1 MKKGIGLSIVASTIV
16 MAAGYK
22 IPEQSVNST
31 ALSAAYIA
39 HTAGAD
45 TAYYNPA
52 AMSFM
57 EDKYYFE
64 GGLTLAH
71 LPSIEFTSDANAAY
85 NGKSKVEN
93 IPIPYGHFVAK
104 PYGNWRWGVSLT
116 APGGLSKRWDTAAQ
130 RASAEEFTLRIVEL
144 SPSFSYKLS
153 DNFSL
158 GGGVRLVYSDGVVKS
173 YAQTQYGP
181 VSRDMKG
188 DTLAAGYNL
197 AMLYKL
203 PNDIN
208 LATTYRSKVNLNE
221 KGTAKLTY
229 PGYAGYN
236 GKASVEIPLP
246 ATLTIGASKTWND
259 KLTVEVDWER
269 AYWSAYKEL
278 DFEYNGATG
287 IPPIFDNPVA
297 KNWKDSDT
305 YRLGITYK
313 MDDALTLMGGFSK
326 GDSPVPNNTI
336 GFELPDSD
344 ATYYSAGF
352 KYKQNENLSWGAA
365 LLYADKDSLH
375 IPAKSGNANTVIDA
389 GGTFDKGGAILAT
402 VGASYEF

>member
-39 HTAGAD
+39 HTMDAD
-45 TAYYNPA
+45 AAYYNPA

-71 LPSIEFTSDANAAY
+71 LPSVEFTSDASSAY

-116 APGGLSKRWDTAAQ
+116 APGGLSKRWDTPVQ

-158 GGGVRLVYSDGVVKS
+158 GGGARLVYSDGVVKS
-173 YAQTQYGP
+173 TYT
-181 VSRDMKG
+181 VSRDMEG

-197 AMLYKL
+197 AMLYKA
-203 PNDIN
+203 PSDIN
-208 LATTYRSKVNLNE
+208 LAATYRSKVNLNE
-221 KGTAKLTY
+221 KGNAKLYSGTTL
-229 PGYAGYN
+229 AYN
-236 GKASVEIPLP
+236 GGASVEIPLP

-278 DFEYNGATG
+278 DFEYDSSIGGLA
-287 IPPIFDNPVA
+287 PYFDAPVA

-305 YRLGITYK
+305 YRLGVTYK
-313 MDDALTLMGGFSK
+313 MDDALTLMGGYAK

-352 KYKQNENLSWGAA
+352 KYKYNDKLSLGAA
-365 LLYADKDSLH
+365 ILYADKDSLH
-375 IPAKSGNANTVIDA
+375 IPAGSGNPNAAINA
-389 GGTFDKGGAILAT
+389 GGTFDKGGAILTT

>member
-22 IPEQSVNST
+22 IPEQSINST

-39 HTAGAD
+39 NTSGAD

-57 EDKYYFE
+57 DDKYYLE
-64 GGLTLAH
+64 GGITLAH
-71 LPSIEFTSDANAAY
+71 LPSIEFTSDASTAM

-116 APGGLSKRWDTAAQ
+116 APGGLSKRWDTAYQ

-173 YAQTQYGP
+173 TYT
-181 VSRDMKG
+181 VSRDMEG

-208 LATTYRSKVNLNE
+208 LAATYRSKVNLNE
-221 KGTAKLTY
+221 KGNAKLYSGTTLV
-229 PGYAGYN
+229 YN
-236 GKASVEIPLP
+236 GGASVEIPLP
-246 ATLTIGASKTWND
+246 ATLTIGASKTRND

-269 AYWSAYKEL
+269 AYWSSYKEL
-278 DFEYNGATG
+278 DFEYDSA
-287 IPPIFDNPVA
+287 IPAPLVPYFDNPVA

-313 MDDALTLMGGFSK
+313 MDDSLTLMGGFSK

-365 LLYADKDSLH
+365 LLYAGKDSLH
-375 IPAKSGNANTVIDA
+375 IPAGSGNANTVINA

>member
-1 MKKGIGLSIVASTIV
+1 MKKWIGLSIATSTIV

-39 HTAGAD
+39 NTSGAD

-57 EDKYYFE
+57 EDKYYLE
-64 GGLTLAH
+64 GGMTLAH
-71 LPSIEFTSDANAAY
+71 LPSVEFTSDASTAM

-116 APGGLSKRWDTAAQ
+116 APGGLSKRWDTTYQ

-144 SPSFSYKLS
+144 SPSFSYKLN

-158 GGGVRLVYSDGVVKS
+158 GGGARLVYSDGVVKS
-173 YAQTQYGP
+173 TYT
-181 VSRDMKG
+181 VSRDMEG
-188 DTLAAGYNL
+188 DTFAAGYNL

-203 PNDIN
+203 PSDIN
-208 LATTYRSKVNLNE
+208 LAATYRSKVNLNE
-221 KGTAKLTY
+221 KGNAKLYSGTTLV
-229 PGYAGYN
+229 YN
-236 GKASVEIPLP
+236 GGANVEIPLP

-278 DFEYNGATG
+278 DFEYDSA
-287 IPPIFDNPVA
+287 IPAPLVPYFDNPVA

-313 MDDALTLMGGFSK
+313 MDDALTLMCGYAK
-326 GDSPVPNNTI
+326 GDSATPNNTI

-365 LLYADKDSLH
+365 LLYADKDTLH
-375 IPAKSGNANTVIDA
+375 IPAGSGNANSVINA
-389 GGTFDKGGAILAT
+389 GGTFDKGGAMLVT

>member
-22 IPEQSVNST
+22 IPEQSINST

-39 HTAGAD
+39 NTSGAD

-57 EDKYYFE
+57 DDKYYLE
-64 GGLTLAH
+64 GGMTLAH
-71 LPSIEFTSDANAAY
+71 LPSIEFTSDASTAM

-116 APGGLSKRWDTAAQ
+116 APGGLSKRWDTAYQ

-173 YAQTQYGP
+173 TYT
-181 VSRDMKG
+181 VSRDMEG

-208 LATTYRSKVNLNE
+208 LAATYRSKVNLNE
-221 KGTAKLTY
+221 KGNAKLYSGTTLV
-229 PGYAGYN
+229 YN
-236 GKASVEIPLP
+236 GGASVEIPLP

-269 AYWSAYKEL
+269 AYWSSYKEL
-278 DFEYNGATG
+278 DFEYDSA
-287 IPPIFDNPVA
+287 IPAPLVPYFDNPVA

-313 MDDALTLMGGFSK
+313 MDDSLTLMGGFSK

-375 IPAKSGNANTVIDA
+375 IPAGSGNANTVINA

>member
-1 MKKGIGLSIVASTIV
+1 MKKGIGLSIVASTII

-39 HTAGAD
+39 HTMDAD
-45 TAYYNPA
+45 AAYYNPA

-57 EDKYYFE
+57 DDKSYFE

-71 LPSIEFTSDANAAY
+71 LPSIEFTSDANVAY

-158 GGGVRLVYSDGVVKS
+158 GGGARLVYSDGVVKS
-173 YAQTQYGP
+173 TYT
-181 VSRDMKG
+181 VSRDMEG

-197 AMLYKL
+197 AMLYKA
-203 PNDIN
+203 PSDIN
-208 LATTYRSKVNLNE
+208 LAATYRSKVNLNE
-221 KGTAKLTY
+221 KGNAKLYSGTTMV
-229 PGYAGYN
+229 YN
-236 GKASVEIPLP
+236 GGASVEIPLP

-278 DFEYNGATG
+278 DFEYDSA
-287 IPPIFDNPVA
+287 IPAPLIPYFDNPVA

-305 YRLGITYK
+305 YRLGVTYK
-313 MDDALTLMGGFSK
+313 MDDALTLMGGYAK

-352 KYKQNENLSWGAA
+352 KYKYNDKLSLGAA
-365 LLYADKDSLH
+365 ILYADKDSLH
-375 IPAKSGNANTVIDA
+375 IPAGSGNPNGAINA
-389 GGTFDKGGAILAT
+389 GGTFDKGGAILTT

>member
-39 HTAGAD
+39 HTSGAD

-93 IPIPYGHFVAK
+93 IPIPYGHFVSKAH
-104 PYGNWRWGVSLT
+104 GDWRWGVSLT
-116 APGGLSKRWDTAAQ
+116 APGGLSKRWDTAVQ
-130 RASAEEFTLRIVEL
+130 KASAKEFTLRVVEL

-158 GGGVRLVYSDGVVKS
+158 GGGARLVYSDGVVKS
-173 YAQTQYGP
+173 TYT

-197 AMLYKL
+197 AMLYKA
-203 PNDIN
+203 PSDIN
-208 LATTYRSKVNLNE
+208 LAATYRSKVNLNE
-221 KGTAKLTY
+221 KGNAKLYSGTTMV
-229 PGYAGYN
+229 YN
-236 GKASVEIPLP
+236 GGASVEIPLP

-278 DFEYNGATG
+278 DFQYDSA
-287 IPPIFDNPVA
+287 IPAPLVPYFDNPVA

-305 YRLGITYK
+305 YRLGVTYK
-313 MDDALTLMGGFSK
+313 MDDALTLMGGYSK
-326 GDSPVPNNTI
+326 GESPVPNNTI

-375 IPAKSGNANTVIDA
+375 IPAGSGNANGAINA

>member
-1 MKKGIGLSIVASTIV
+1 MKKGIMLSIAASTIV

-39 HTAGAD
+39 HTMGAD

-57 EDKYYFE
+57 DDKYYLE
-64 GGLTLAH
+64 GGMTLAN
-71 LPSIEFTSDANAAY
+71 LPSIEFTSDVSTAY

-93 IPIPYGHFVAK
+93 IPIPYGYFVSK
-104 PYGNWRWGVSLT
+104 PYGDWRWGVSLT
-116 APGGLSKRWDTAAQ
+116 APGGLSKRWDTAVQ
-130 RASAEEFTLRIVEL
+130 KASAEEFTLRVVEL

-173 YAQTQYGP
+173 TYT
-181 VSRDMKG
+181 VSRDMEG

-197 AMLYKL
+197 AMLYKA
-203 PNDIN
+203 PSDIN
-208 LATTYRSKVNLNE
+208 LAATYRSKVNLNE
-221 KGTAKLTY
+221 KGNAKLYSGATLV
-229 PGYAGYN
+229 YN
-236 GKASVEIPLP
+236 GGASVEIPLP

-259 KLTVEVDWER
+259 KLTVEFDWER

-278 DFEYNGATG
+278 DFEYDSA
-287 IPPIFDNPVA
+287 IPAPLVPYFDNPVA

-305 YRLGITYK
+305 YRLGVTYK
-313 MDDALTLMGGFSK
+313 MDDALTLMGGYAK

-375 IPAKSGNANTVIDA
+375 IPAGSGNPNGAINA

>member
-22 IPEQSVNST
+22 IPEQSINST

-39 HTAGAD
+39 NTSGAD

-57 EDKYYFE
+57 DDKYYLE
-64 GGLTLAH
+64 GGMTLAH
-71 LPSIEFTSDANAAY
+71 LPSVEFTSDASSAM

-116 APGGLSKRWDTAAQ
+116 APGGLSKRWDTAYQ

-173 YAQTQYGP
+173 TYT
-181 VSRDMKG
+181 VSRDMEG

-208 LATTYRSKVNLNE
+208 LAATYRSKVNLNE
-221 KGTAKLTY
+221 KGNAKLYSGTTLV
-229 PGYAGYN
+229 YN
-236 GKASVEIPLP
+236 GGASVEIPLP

-269 AYWSAYKEL
+269 AYWSSYKEL
-278 DFEYNGATG
+278 DFEYDSSIGGLA
-287 IPPIFDNPVA
+287 PYFDDPVA

-305 YRLGITYK
+305 YRLSITYK
-313 MDDALTLMGGFSK
+313 MDDSLTLMGGFSK

-375 IPAKSGNANTVIDA
+375 IPAGSGNANTVINA

>member
-39 HTAGAD
+39 HTMDAD
-45 TAYYNPA
+45 AAYYNPA

-57 EDKYYFE
+57 DDKSYFD

-71 LPSIEFTSDANAAY
+71 LPSIEFTSDVNAAY

-116 APGGLSKRWDTAAQ
+116 APGGLSKRWDTPAQ
-130 RASAEEFTLRIVEL
+130 RSSAEEFTLRIVEL
-144 SPSFSYKLS
+144 NPSFSYKLS

-158 GGGVRLVYSDGVVKS
+158 GGGARLVYSDGVVKS
-173 YAQTQYGP
+173 TYTA
-181 VSRDMKG
+181 SRDMEG

-197 AMLYKL
+197 AMLYKA
-203 PNDIN
+203 PSDIN
-208 LATTYRSKVNLNE
+208 LAATYRSKVNLNE
-221 KGTAKLTY
+221 KGNAKLYSGTTMV
-229 PGYAGYN
+229 YN
-236 GKASVEIPLP
+236 GGASVEIPLP
-246 ATLTIGASKTWND
+246 ATFTIGASKTWND
-259 KLTVEVDWER
+259 KLTVELDWER
-269 AYWSAYKEL
+269 AYWSAYREL
-278 DFEYNGATG
+278 DFEYDSP
-287 IPPIFDNPVA
+287 IPGPLVPSFDNPVA

-305 YRLGITYK
+305 YRLGVTYK
-313 MDDALTLMGGFSK
+313 MDDALTLMGGYAK

-352 KYKQNENLSWGAA
+352 KYKYNDKLSLGAA
-365 LLYADKDSLH
+365 ILYADKDSLH
-375 IPAKSGNANTVIDA
+375 IPAGSGNTNPVINA
-389 GGTFDKGGAILAT
+389 GGTFDKGGAILTT

>member
-22 IPEQSVNST
+22 IPEQSINST

-39 HTAGAD
+39 NTSGAD

-57 EDKYYFE
+57 DDKYYLE
-64 GGLTLAH
+64 GGITLAH
-71 LPSIEFTSDANAAY
+71 LPSIEFTSDASTAM

-116 APGGLSKRWDTAAQ
+116 APGGLSKRWDTAYQ

-173 YAQTQYGP
+173 TYT
-181 VSRDMKG
+181 VSRDMEG

-208 LATTYRSKVNLNE
+208 LAATYRSKVNLNE
-221 KGTAKLTY
+221 KGNAKLYSGTTLV
-229 PGYAGYN
+229 YN
-236 GKASVEIPLP
+236 GGASVEIPLP

-269 AYWSAYKEL
+269 AYWSSYKEL
-278 DFEYNGATG
+278 DFEYDSA
-287 IPPIFDNPVA
+287 IPAPLVPYFDNPVA

-313 MDDALTLMGGFSK
+313 MDDALTLMGGYSK
-326 GDSPVPNNTI
+326 GESPVPNNTI

-375 IPAKSGNANTVIDA
+375 IPAGSGNPNAVINA